1 MERVMLQVYVNGAAD
16 AIRLYEKAFGATLL
30 EIHNTDDGKVF
41 HSELDVDGYILS
53 VADRDDSDGIN
64 DNTGNIMQFCLH
76 YEKGKESFVAA
87 AYEALCENGV
97 IRVPL
102 GPCVFS
108 DCMADVVDRFG
119 VRWCIFTA

>member
-16 AIRLYEKAFGATLL
+16 AIRLYEKAFGAKLL

-41 HSELDVDGYILS
+41 HSELDLDGYILS
-53 VADRDDSDGIN
+53 VADRDSSDGTD

-76 YEKGKESFVAA
+76 YEKGKEPFVKA
-87 AYEALCENGV
+87 AYEALRENGT

-102 GPCVFS
+102 GPCAYS
-108 DCMADVVDRFG
+108 DCMTDIVDRFG